1 MMCTYSA
8 AYEKSLQL
16 RELPGQSP
24 GYSDDSSQAGYT
36 LMPTIQ
42 GLAFY
47 LNKLT
52 VWCLGWLVNVS
63 PGLEPHLERD

>member
-52 VWCLGWLVNVS
+52 VWCLG
-63 PGLEPHLERD
+63 